1 MEVIAKHEVAYK
13 GKGYKAGDRFE
24 ISDESFEGMQGDVFS
39 VTFRKA
45 SIKKI
50 ADKAKKSVEKSEKKK

>member
-13 GKGYKAGDRFE
+13 GKGYKAGDKFE
-24 ISDESFEGMQGDVFS
+24 IQDKDFESMQGDVYS
-39 VTFRKA
+39 VSFRKA

-50 ADKAKKSVEKSEKKK
+50 AEKAKKSVVKSEKK